1 MTDSSSTRTRVGRP
15 SKEGAAETSNRII
28 DTAAQLFA
36 AQGFAAT
43 SIEQV
48 ASACSAGKDT
58 IYRRF
63 PSKVALF
70 EAVVERVRTRTLDR
84 LEIEID
90 SAGGDGDAL
99 ARLRRVARW
108 FLTVNLDPDMIA
120 FKRIALSEA
129 IVFGEERQDQWQSD
143 PIMDRLVALVSE
155 AQESRMLGDGDPQVI
170 ASHLLHSI
178 VFGPSN
184 DAMLGRTT
192 YASTAARDRYFDQAW
207 TLFLQGAGRWG
218 RHDGG
223 ALGWRKVVSVILTS
237 ARLRG
242 APV

>member
-1 MTDSSSTRTRVGRP
+1 MTDSLSTRSRVGRP
-15 SKEGAAETSNRII
+15 SKEDAAETANRII
-28 DTAAQLFA
+28 DTAARLFA
-36 AQGFAAT
+36 GQGFAAT

-70 EAVVERVRTRTLDR
+70 EAVVERLRTRTLDR

-99 ARLRRVARW
+99 TRLRRVARW
-108 FLTVNLDPDMIA
+108 FLTVNLDPDMVA

-129 IVFGEERQDQWQSD
+129 IVFGEERQDQWESD

-192 YASTAARDRYFDQAW
+192 YASTAAQDSYFDQAW
-207 TLFLQGAGRWG
+207 PLFLRGAGR
-218 RHDGG
+218 
-223 ALGWRKVVSVILTS
+223 
-237 ARLRG
+237 
-242 APV
+242 

>member
-1 MTDSSSTRTRVGRP
+1 MTDSLSTRSRVGRP
-15 SKEGAAETSNRII
+15 SKEDAAETANRII
-28 DTAAQLFA
+28 DTAARLFA
-36 AQGFAAT
+36 GQGFAAT

-70 EAVVERVRTRTLDR
+70 EAVVERLRTRTLDR

-108 FLTVNLDPDMIA
+108 FLTVNLDPDMVA

-129 IVFGEERQDQWQSD
+129 IVFGEERQDQWESD

-192 YASTAARDRYFDQAW
+192 YASTAAQDSYFDQAW
-207 TLFLQGAGRWG
+207 PLFLRGAGR
-218 RHDGG
+218 
-223 ALGWRKVVSVILTS
+223 
-237 ARLRG
+237 
-242 APV
+242 

>member
-1 MTDSSSTRTRVGRP
+1 MTDSSSPKARVGRP
-15 SKEGAAETSNRII
+15 SKGDAAETSNRII
-28 DTAAQLFA
+28 DAAAELFA

-63 PSKVALF
+63 PSKDALF
-70 EAVVERVRTRTLDR
+70 GAVVERLRTRTLER

-108 FLTVNLDPDMIA
+108 FLTVNLDPDMVA

-129 IVFGEERQDQWQSD
+129 FVLGEERQDQWESD

-155 AQESRMLGDGDPQVI
+155 AQESGMLGGGAPQAI

-192 YASTAARDRYFDQAW
+192 YASTEAQDSYFDRAW
-207 TLFLQGAGRWG
+207 TLFLRGAGR
-218 RHDGG
+218 
-223 ALGWRKVVSVILTS
+223 
-237 ARLRG
+237 
-242 APV
+242 

>member
-70 EAVVERVRTRTLDR
+70 AAVVERVRTRTLDR

-108 FLTVNLDPDMIA
+108 FLTVNLDPDMVA

-155 AQESRMLGDGDPQVI
+155 AQESSLLGDGDPQTI

-223 ALGWRKVVSVILTS
+223 ALG
-237 ARLRG
+237 AR
-242 APV
+242 

>member
-1 MTDSSSTRTRVGRP
+1 MTDSSSPKTRVGRP
-15 SKEGAAETSNRII
+15 SKEDASETSNRII
-28 DTAAQLFA
+28 DTAARLFA

-70 EAVVERVRTRTLDR
+70 GAVVERLRTRTLDR

-99 ARLRRVARW
+99 ARLRCVARW
-108 FLTVNLDPDMIA
+108 FLTVNLDPDMVA
-120 FKRIALSEA
+120 FKRIAFSEA
-129 IVFGEERQDQWQSD
+129 FVLGEDRENQWESD

-155 AQESRMLGDGDPQVI
+155 AQQSGMLCDGDPRMI
-170 ASHLLHSI
+170 TSHLLHSI

-184 DAMLGRTT
+184 DAMLGRMT
-192 YASTAARDRYFDQAW
+192 YASTTAQDSYFDQAW
-207 TLFLQGAGRWG
+207 ALFLRGAGR
-218 RHDGG
+218 
-223 ALGWRKVVSVILTS
+223 
-237 ARLRG
+237 
-242 APV
+242 

>member
-1 MTDSSSTRTRVGRP
+1 MTDSSSPKARVGRP
-15 SKEGAAETSNRII
+15 SKEDAAETSNRII

-36 AQGFAAT
+36 GQGFAAT

-70 EAVVERVRTRTLDR
+70 EAVVERLRTRTLDR

-108 FLTVNLDPDMIA
+108 FLAVNLDPDMVA

-129 IVFGEERQDQWQSD
+129 IVFGEERQDQWESD

-192 YASTAARDRYFDQAW
+192 YASTTAQDSYFDQAW
-207 TLFLQGAGRWG
+207 PLFLRGAGR
-218 RHDGG
+218 
-223 ALGWRKVVSVILTS
+223 
-237 ARLRG
+237 
-242 APV
+242 

>member
-70 EAVVERVRTRTLDR
+70 AAVVERVRTRTLDR

-129 IVFGEERQDQWQSD
+129 IVFGEDRQDQWHSD

-155 AQESRMLGDGDPQVI
+155 AQESSLLGDGDPQMI

-178 VFGPSN
+178 AFGPSN

-192 YASTAARDRYFDQAW
+192 YASTAAQDRYFDQAW
-207 TLFLQGAGRWG
+207 TLFLRGAGR
-218 RHDGG
+218 
-223 ALGWRKVVSVILTS
+223 SI
-237 ARLRG
+237 
-242 APV
+242 

>member
-70 EAVVERVRTRTLDR
+70 AAVVERVRTRTLDR

-155 AQESRMLGDGDPQVI
+155 AQESSLLGDGDPQTI

>member
-1 MTDSSSTRTRVGRP
+1 MTNSSSTKSRVGRP
-15 SKEGAAETSNRII
+15 SKEDAAETSNRII
-28 DTAAQLFA
+28 DTAARLFA

-70 EAVVERVRTRTLDR
+70 GAVVERLRARTLNR

-99 ARLRRVARW
+99 ARLKRVARW
-108 FLTVNLDPDMIA
+108 FLTVNLDPDMVA
-120 FKRIALSEA
+120 FKRIAYSEA
-129 IVFGEERQDQWQSD
+129 IVFGEDNRDRWEND

-155 AQESRMLGDGDPQVI
+155 AQSSRLLADGDPRTI
-170 ASHLLHSI
+170 ASHLLHAI

-184 DAMLGRTT
+184 DAMLGRAT
-192 YASTAARDRYFDQAW
+192 YAATAAQDRYFDQAW
-207 TLFLQGAGRWG
+207 TLFLRGAGR
-218 RHDGG
+218 
-223 ALGWRKVVSVILTS
+223 
-237 ARLRG
+237 
-242 APV
+242 

>member
-1 MTDSSSTRTRVGRP
+1 MIMTDSLSTRSRVGRP
-15 SKEGAAETSNRII
+15 SKEDAAETANRII
-28 DTAAQLFA
+28 DTAARLFA
-36 AQGFAAT
+36 GQGFAAT

-70 EAVVERVRTRTLDR
+70 EAVVERLRTRTLDR

-108 FLTVNLDPDMIA
+108 FLTVNLDPDMVA

-129 IVFGEERQDQWQSD
+129 IVFGEERQDQWESD

-192 YASTAARDRYFDQAW
+192 YASTAAQDSYFDQAW
-207 TLFLQGAGRWG
+207 PLFLRGAGR
-218 RHDGG
+218 
-223 ALGWRKVVSVILTS
+223 
-237 ARLRG
+237 
-242 APV
+242 

>member
-1 MTDSSSTRTRVGRP
+1 MTRPLPPKARVGRP
-15 SKEGAAETSNRII
+15 PKEDTAETFNRIV

-43 SIEQV
+43 SMEQV

-70 EAVVERVRTRTLDR
+70 EAVVERMRARTLER
-84 LEIEID
+84 LELEID
-90 SAGGDGDAL
+90 SAGGAGDAL
-99 ARLRRVARW
+99 ERLRRITRW
-108 FLTVNLDPDMIA
+108 FLTVNLDADMVA

-129 IVFGEERQDQWQSD
+129 VVFGEERRDQWESD

-155 AQESRMLGDGDPQVI
+155 AQTSGALGDGAPRMIV
-170 ASHLLHSI
+170 AHLLHSI

-184 DAMLGRTT
+184 DAMMGRTT
-192 YASTAARDRYFDQAW
+192 YASTAAQDAYFAQAW
-207 TLFLQGAGRWG
+207 NLFL
-218 RHDGG
+218 
-223 ALGWRKVVSVILTS
+223 
-237 ARLRG
+237 RG
-242 APV
+242 VER

>member
-1 MTDSSSTRTRVGRP
+1 MTDSLSTRSRVGRP
-15 SKEGAAETSNRII
+15 SKEDAAETANRII
-28 DTAAQLFA
+28 DTAARLFA
-36 AQGFAAT
+36 GQGFAAT

-70 EAVVERVRTRTLDR
+70 EAVVERLRTRTLDR

-108 FLTVNLDPDMIA
+108 FLTVNLDPDMVA

-129 IVFGEERQDQWQSD
+129 IVFGEERQDQWESD

-192 YASTAARDRYFDQAW
+192 YASTAAQDSYFDQAW
-207 TLFLQGAGRWG
+207 LLFLRGAGR
-218 RHDGG
+218 
-223 ALGWRKVVSVILTS
+223 
-237 ARLRG
+237 
-242 APV
+242 

>member
-1 MTDSSSTRTRVGRP
+1 MTDSSSTRSRVGRP
-15 SKEGAAETSNRII
+15 SKEDAAETSNRII
-28 DTAAQLFA
+28 DAAARLFA
-36 AQGFAAT
+36 VQGFAAT

-70 EAVVERVRTRTLDR
+70 EAVVERLRTRTLDR

-108 FLTVNLDPDMIA
+108 FLTVNLDPDMVA

-129 IVFGEERQDQWQSD
+129 IVFGEERQDQWESD

-155 AQESRMLGDGDPQVI
+155 AQESGMLGDGDPQVI

-192 YASTAARDRYFDQAW
+192 YASTAAQDSYFDQAW
-207 TLFLQGAGRWG
+207 PLFLRGAGR
-218 RHDGG
+218 
-223 ALGWRKVVSVILTS
+223 
-237 ARLRG
+237 
-242 APV
+242 

>member
-1 MTDSSSTRTRVGRP
+1 MTESSPTKTRVGRP
-15 SKEGAAETSNRII
+15 SKEDAAETSNRII
-28 DTAAQLFA
+28 DTAARLFA

-63 PSKVALF
+63 PSKTALF

-84 LEIEID
+84 LEIEIA

-108 FLTVNLDPDMIA
+108 FLAVNLDPDMIA
-120 FKRIALSEA
+120 FKRIAVSEA
-129 IVFGEERQDQWQSD
+129 IVFGEDRQERWQSD
-143 PIMDRLVALVSE
+143 PIMDRLVALVRE
-155 AQESRMLGDGDPQVI
+155 AQGARLLGGGDPQLV

-184 DAMLGRTT
+184 DAMLGGTA
-192 YASTAARDRYFDQAW
+192 YASTTAQDSYFDQAW
-207 TLFLQGAGRWG
+207 TLFLRGAGRQDLDKDAG
-218 RHDGG
+218 PP
-223 ALGWRKVVSVILTS
+223 ASC
-237 ARLRG
+237 
-242 APV
+242 

>member
-1 MTDSSSTRTRVGRP
+1 MTDSLSTRSRVGRP
-15 SKEGAAETSNRII
+15 SKEDAAETANRII
-28 DTAAQLFA
+28 DTAARLFSG
-36 AQGFAAT
+36 QGFAAT
-43 SIEQV
+43 SIEQI

-70 EAVVERVRTRTLDR
+70 EAVVERLRTRTLDR

-108 FLTVNLDPDMIA
+108 FLTVNLDPDMVA

-129 IVFGEERQDQWQSD
+129 IVFGEERQDQWESD

-192 YASTAARDRYFDQAW
+192 YASTAAQDSYFDQAW
-207 TLFLQGAGRWG
+207 PLFLRGAGR
-218 RHDGG
+218 
-223 ALGWRKVVSVILTS
+223 
-237 ARLRG
+237 
-242 APV
+242 

>member
-1 MTDSSSTRTRVGRP
+1 MTQAPRTKARIGRP
-15 SKEGAAETSNRII
+15 PKEDAAETSNRII

-70 EAVVERVRTRTLDR
+70 EAVVERMRARTLER
-84 LEIEID
+84 LEQEIHTAD
-90 SAGGDGDAL
+90 RDGDAL

-108 FLTVNLDPDMIA
+108 CLAVNLDPDMIA
-120 FKRIALSEA
+120 FNRIALSEA
-129 IVFGEERQDQWQSD
+129 IVFGEDRHDQWESD

-155 AQESRMLGDGDPQVI
+155 AQAAGTLVDGPPHAI
-170 ASHLLHSI
+170 ALHLLHSI

-184 DAMLGRTT
+184 DAMMGRST
-192 YASTAARDRYFDQAW
+192 YATAAAQDRFFDQAW
-207 TLFLQGAGRWG
+207 TLFLRGAGR
-218 RHDGG
+218 
-223 ALGWRKVVSVILTS
+223 
-237 ARLRG
+237 
-242 APV
+242 

>member
-1 MTDSSSTRTRVGRP
+1 MTDSSSSKARVGRP
-15 SKEGAAETSNRII
+15 SKEDAAETSNRII

-70 EAVVERVRTRTLDR
+70 GAVVERLRTRTLDR

-99 ARLRRVARW
+99 ARLRRIARW
-108 FLTVNLDPDMIA
+108 FLTINLDPDMIA
-120 FKRIALSEA
+120 FKRIAFSEA
-129 IVFGEERQDQWQSD
+129 FVLGEDREDQWESD

-155 AQESRMLGDGDPQVI
+155 AQQSGMLGDGDPRVI

-192 YASTAARDRYFDQAW
+192 YASTTAQDSYFDQAW
-207 TLFLQGAGRWG
+207 PLFLRGAGR
-218 RHDGG
+218 
-223 ALGWRKVVSVILTS
+223 
-237 ARLRG
+237 
-242 APV
+242 